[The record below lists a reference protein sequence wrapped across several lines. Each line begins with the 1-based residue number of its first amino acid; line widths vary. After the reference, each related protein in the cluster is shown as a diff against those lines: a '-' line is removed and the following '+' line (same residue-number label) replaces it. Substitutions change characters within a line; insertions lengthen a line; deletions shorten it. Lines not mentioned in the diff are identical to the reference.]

1 MDRDRGKV
9 EEMEVMV
16 MEVEMVKL
24 VGKENISVASTP
36 PWPLPSIT
44 QGPEPVQH
52 GGYEAMGLVQ
62 ILVILLTACVT

>member
-9 EEMEVMV
+9 EEMEVV
-16 MEVEMVKL
+16 VTEVDMVKL

-52 GGYEAMGLVQ
+52 GGYEAMG
-62 ILVILLTACVT
+62 